1 MQNYTMNVLLCLNI
15 ILHTIDILQ
24 NFKLNILLIQHT
36 LVEYSITVN
45 SLNIYDYINL
55 KDTKDSYSIV

>member
-1 MQNYTMNVLLCLNI
+1 MNVLLCLNI